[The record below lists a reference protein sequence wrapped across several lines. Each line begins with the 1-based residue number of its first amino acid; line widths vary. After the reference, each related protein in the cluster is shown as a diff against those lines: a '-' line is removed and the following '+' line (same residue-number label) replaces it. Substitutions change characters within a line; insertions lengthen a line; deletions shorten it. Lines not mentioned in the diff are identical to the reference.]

1 MIRIAD
7 SAGRLGAWFA
17 AALILAALTFAAI
30 GSASA
35 DTTAEKAFNAL
46 YRVNAK
52 IPESART
59 AGSLGTERRGHGVL
73 IDSSGLIVT
82 IGYLILEADEVWVT
96 TGEGVDVDADIIAYD
111 HGTGFGLVRT
121 REPTTAEPLT
131 LGDSDTLNVRAPVL
145 AARSGGPEM
154 ARPAYVVSRREF
166 AGYWEYLLESAIF
179 TSPPINDWGGAALIG
194 VDGSLLGIGSL
205 LVGDALRGA
214 QELPG
219 NMFVPINLLKPIL
232 ADLLSDGRS
241 AETPRPWLGIYS
253 QEIEN
258 AVVVTRVAQDG
269 PADKAG
275 VEPGDVLLAV
285 SGQPIDGMAD
295 FYRKVWDLGEAGAEV
310 PLMVLRDEEP
320 MSFDLSSGDRYDW
333 LRIRHPD

>member
-1 MIRIAD
+1 MIRIAN
-7 SAGRLGAWFA
+7 AVGRLGVWLAGGA
-17 AALILAALTFAAI
+17 IVAALAIAAI
-30 GSASA
+30 GPAA
-35 DTTAEKAFNAL
+35 AEDAATKAFQAL

-52 IPESART
+52 IPDSART
-59 AGSLGTERRGHGVL
+59 AISLGTERRGHGVL

-82 IGYLILEADEVWVT
+82 IGYLILEADKVSVT
-96 TGEGVDVDADIIAYD
+96 TGEGDEVDADIIAYD
-111 HGTGFGLVRT
+111 HSTGFGLVRT
-121 REPTTAEPLT
+121 REPTTAEPLP
-131 LGDSDTLNVRAPVL
+131 LGDSDSLNVRAPVL
-145 AARSGGPEM
+145 AARPGGPEM

-194 VDGSLLGIGSL
+194 ADGSLLGIGSL

-258 AVVVTRVAQDG
+258 AVVVTRVAEDG

-275 VEPGDVLLAV
+275 VEPGDVVLAV
-285 SGQPIDGMAD
+285 GGRPVEGMAD
-295 FYRKVWDLGEAGAEV
+295 FYRKVWGLGEAGAEV

-320 MSFDLSSGDRYDW
+320 VSLEFSSGDRYDW